1 MESDPLPKVT
11 PYLLRRADSMCTRR
25 LAEEVEGGSRSD
37 DPVNRARLREVFLEA
52 VRNLHSLGVPFED
65 AVGAATEVPARVLR
79 LPATGR
85 LGVGTPADI
94 VVLSEELE
102 IERVLVEGRARVV
115 G

>member
-1 MESDPLPKVT
+1 MARGAT
-11 PYLLRRADSMCTRR
+11 GA
-25 LAEEVEGGSRSD
+25 LAGST
-37 DPVNRARLREVFLEA
+37 LTMIEA
-52 VRNLHSLGVPFED
+52 VRNLHSLGVPLED

-79 LPATGR
+79 LPASGR
-85 LGVGTPADI
+85 IGVGLPADV